1 MSYLDK
7 YGKRSQRFQ
16 EGGPMPAG
24 AEMAPPQQAGPAPAE
39 GQEEQILQLAEAAV
53 AGDQQAAA
61 EVLKQKLDDPAG
73 QGSGGGAGGVPGG
86 SSGGGSAG
94 GGAACDPVPERARCL
109 RADLAR
115 SDWGGGSDLALARP

>member
-61 EVLKQKLDDPAG
+61 ELGMMLAPMILQQVDAEMQGAEGAEAAPAAPEPVFRR
-73 QGSGGGAGGVPGG
+73 GGKFVGAIK
-86 SSGGGSAG
+86 
-94 GGAACDPVPERARCL
+94 
-109 RADLAR
+109 
-115 SDWGGGSDLALARP
+115 